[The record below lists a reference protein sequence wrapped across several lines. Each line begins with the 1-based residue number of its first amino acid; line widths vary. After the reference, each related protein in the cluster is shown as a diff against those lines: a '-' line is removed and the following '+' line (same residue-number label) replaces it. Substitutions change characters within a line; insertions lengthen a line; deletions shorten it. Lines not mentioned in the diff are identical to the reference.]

1 MSGNAFTANVKPG
14 GLTNSTQIRILLCT
28 LIAHA
33 AHPPTKEELEQALLK
48 EALVNYFELASSL
61 SELESQQLVELDDEG
76 CYRITAAGEA
86 IVQTLR
92 GDVPTSVQEC
102 AQKALRAMQKAA
114 RNLQDYQ
121 VDIIP
126 CQDGFHLCC
135 SIQENGMELFS
146 VKIYMPDFETAQ
158 KAKIHFIENGSDI
171 HKLLLSTL
179 TGSDRLVQMLLK
191 GVTL

>member
-28 LIAHA
+28 LVAYA
-33 AHPPTKEELEQALLK
+33 AHPPKKEELEQALLK

-61 SELESQQLVELDDEG
+61 SELESQALVSVDEEG
-76 CYRITAAGEA
+76 YYHITQEGEA

-102 AQKALRAMQKAA
+102 AQKALRSTQKAT

-121 VDIIP
+121 VDITP
-126 CQDGFHLCC
+126 CQDGFYLCC
-135 SIQENGMELFS
+135 SIEEGGIELFY
-146 VKIYMPDFETAQ
+146 VKIYKPDFETAQ